1 MGLRFEQVSYTYPLA
16 QEPTLQHL
24 TLAIPQ
30 GKNTAIIGHN
40 GCGKTTLLR
49 LAQALYRPQTGQIFW
64 QESPFHYHPKALRN
78 LRQTIGLVF
87 QDPEQQLVGGTVT
100 EDLSYGLYNLGL
112 PQSLIVQRV
121 EAILQDFHLT
131 DLAQTP
137 VHYLSLGQK
146 KRLAIADVMI
156 LEPQLLLLDEPT
168 AFLDPQQTQNLAQLL
183 LKIQARGTT
192 VVMATHDLEFV
203 YRWADQILILDRGQL
218 RAEGTPLELFN
229 PEQKSDLTQWGL
241 GLPTAVEILDLPL
254 GLERENPLGYRDSRE
269 FYPQTL
275 WQQLRYQ
282 LPQNSPK
289 NSV

>member
-1 MGLRFEQVSYTYPLA
+1 MGLQFEQVSYAYPLC
-16 QEPTLQHL
+16 QEPTLQNL
-24 TLAIPQ
+24 SFVIPQ
-30 GKNTAIIGHN
+30 GQNTAIMGRN

-49 LAQALYRPQTGQIFW
+49 LAQALYRPQSGQIFW
-64 QESPFHYHPKALRN
+64 CNSPFHYQPKSLRN

-87 QDPEQQLVGGTVT
+87 QDPEQQLVGGTVA

-112 PQSLIVQRV
+112 PTALIAEKVK
-121 EAILQDFHLT
+121 ATLQYFDLIDFA
-131 DLAQTP
+131 DAP

-168 AFLDPQQTQNLAQLL
+168 AFLDPQQIQNLAQLL
-183 LKIQARGTT
+183 LTIQAKGTT

-203 YRWADQILILDRGQL
+203 YRWADRIILLDQGQFRG
-218 RAEGTPLELFN
+218 EGSPLEIFK
-229 PEQKSDLTQWGL
+229 PEQKSYLAQWGL
-241 GLPTAVEILDLPL
+241 GLPTAIEILDLSLFLDP
-254 GLERENPLGYRDSRE
+254 ETCPDFRNQQE
-269 FYPQTL
+269 FYQHHL

-282 LPQNSPK
+282 LPK